1 MIAEKKSWGE
11 KKLND
16 TNSLNYFENFN
27 LIDPNIVFFLW
38 IMIHHHQGHNVMMM
52 MVYLVVA
59 VINKLKKK

>member
-1 MIAEKKSWGE
+1 MGQQQIIK

-52 MVYLVVA
+52 MVKMMVYLVVV
-59 VINKLKKK
+59 VINK